1 MYYHRKFLL
10 ITDPIIKN
18 MATYKYT
25 LYKTAKSQI
34 VDHFYQHHPAKT
46 AQCLSISASVKS
58 AIISDFI

>member
-1 MYYHRKFLL
+1 
-10 ITDPIIKN
+10 

-34 VDHFYQHHPAKT
+34 VDHFYQHRPAKT
-46 AQCLSISASVKS
+46 AQCLSMSASCTVKN